1 MWLEHNGHLR
11 LYPPAPVCKPVLQK
25 INSRIVLQNYQK
37 PPVIQIK
44 TRKNIFF
51 LKKIEKDLVVSKLS
65 STFALANKPRK
76 VLRCKPEFEGTVP
89 SSIG

>member
-51 LKKIEKDLVVSKLS
+51 LKKNRERFGGFKIKLYFC
-65 STFALANKPRK
+65 TRK
-76 VLRCKPEFEGTVP
+76 QAPKGAEMQT
-89 SSIG
+89 

>member
-51 LKKIEKDLVVSKLS
+51 FEKK
-65 STFALANKPRK
+65 
-76 VLRCKPEFEGTVP
+76 
-89 SSIG
+89 